1 MFHYHGLWC
10 DGISR
15 SLLVYF
21 APLFCKASTHV
32 FIVLLRFLEV
42 LQGRDEVAL
51 EIADF
56 MRSHQGLLDRI
67 LRDDAAG
74 VQLADLE
81 ELQLATAIASKVEHP
96 FENSMSYCLSWGCSV
111 QEILNPADH
120 PATKFQ
126 MCIDKE

>member
-1 MFHYHGLWC
+1 MN
-10 DGISR
+10 
-15 SLLVYF
+15 V
-21 APLFCKASTHV
+21 V
-32 FIVLLRFLEV
+32 IVLLRFLEV

-56 MRSHQGLLDRI
+56 MRSHHGLLDRI

-81 ELQLATAIASKVEHP
+81 ELQLATAIASKVEHR
-96 FENSMSYCLSWGCSV
+96 FENSMSYSFSWRCSV
-111 QEILNPADH
+111 HKILNPADH